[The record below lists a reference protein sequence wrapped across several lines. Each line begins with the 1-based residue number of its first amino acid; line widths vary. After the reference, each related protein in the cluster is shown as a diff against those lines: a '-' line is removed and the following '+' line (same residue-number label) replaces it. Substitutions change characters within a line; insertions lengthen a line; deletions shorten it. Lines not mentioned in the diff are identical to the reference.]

1 MPNAH
6 VGGDPE
12 LDLQL
17 RGKGSVKFPNKS
29 PMSGCIPTKPT
40 KPPTKPVKPAK
51 PTKPRTRR
59 RTIP

>member
-17 RGKGSVKFPNKS
+17 RGKGPVKFPNRS
-29 PMSGCIPTKPT
+29 PLSGCGLTKPT
-40 KPPTKPVKPAK
+40 KPGTKPVKPVK
-51 PTKPRTRR
+51 PTKPPSRR
-59 RTIP
+59 RTR